1 MQSESPTRGRLVD
14 LSPDE
19 CWELAGSRP
28 VGRLAWTG
36 PHGRPA
42 IVPVNFTVDG
52 RNVHIRTAA
61 YSEAARE
68 CDDSPVAFEVDTF
81 DEAARSG
88 WSVLMRGHAHLD
100 FGRSGRRSRPR
111 RVDRRRAEP
120 SAAGRGRGDH
130 GSSDPP
136 RRLSGPQDCGCL
148 VAKIAAWVRLVSP
161 SLASIEET

>member
-36 PHGRPA
+36 PQGRPA

-61 YSEAARE
+61 YSEAARQ

-100 FGRSGRRSRPR
+100 FAAPVGDHDPDVWIAGARNLQLRVEVEEITGRRVLPA
-111 RVDRRRAEP
+111 D
-120 SAAGRGRGDH
+120 
-130 GSSDPP
+130 
-136 RRLSGPQDCGCL
+136 
-148 VAKIAAWVRLVSP
+148 
-161 SLASIEET
+161 